1 MDNFLKF
8 ISKYSLLFLF
18 IFLQLIA
25 IVLIVQNNRYHK
37 ASFLNSANFFTG
49 SIYTKVKNTSM
60 YMNLKEENEKL
71 ANENALLRSSLKS
84 YEYTLIPP
92 LEEIEIDTAINANN
106 NLDTLIL
113 DSLNYFKYIPA
124 LAISNTINKRYNYVY
139 LDKGTKHG
147 MYVNMGVI
155 EPNGLVGVVVNTS
168 RDFSLVMPLVNEK
181 SKISVKIKNQGYFG
195 TLQWHLGDA
204 RFAYINE
211 VPNHVILQKGDTIVS
226 SGYSQIFPKD
236 LLIGYVEETKKES
249 GNSFLNIKIELAVD
263 FSKLN
268 YTYAIDNKHIESFK
282 ELAVE

>member
-1 MDNFLKF
+1 MDNLLKF

-25 IVLIVQNNRYHK
+25 IFLIVQNNKYHK

-49 SIYTKVKNTSM
+49 TIYSSIKNTSM
-60 YMNLKEENEKL
+60 YMDLKTENEKL
-71 ANENALLRSSLKS
+71 AKENAILRSRQESV
-84 YEYTLIPP
+84 EYTLIPS
-92 LEEIEIDTAINANN
+92 LKKITIDTTSETQPL
-106 NLDTLIL
+106 LDTLVL
-113 DSLNYFKYIPA
+113 DSLNHFKYIPA

-139 LDKGTKHG
+139 LDKGSRHG

-168 RDFSLVMPLVNEK
+168 KDFSLVMPLVNEK
-181 SKISVKIKNQGYFG
+181 SKISVKVKDQGYFG
-195 TLQWHLGDA
+195 TLQWKYGDA

-211 VPNHVILQKGDTIVS
+211 VPNHVLLEKGDTIIS

-236 LLIGYVEETKKES
+236 ILIGFVDETTKES
-249 GNSFLNIKIELAVD
+249 GNSFLKIKIKLAVD

-268 YTYAIDNKHIESFK
+268 YTYAINNKHIESFK
-282 ELAVE
+282 ELEIE